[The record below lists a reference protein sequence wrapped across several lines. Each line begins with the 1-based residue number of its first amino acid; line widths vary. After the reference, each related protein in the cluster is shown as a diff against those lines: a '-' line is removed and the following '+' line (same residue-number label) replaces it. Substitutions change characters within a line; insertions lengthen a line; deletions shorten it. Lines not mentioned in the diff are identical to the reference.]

1 MAAMSIEVDKGD
13 IAKLNKLF
21 VDMEKYT
28 KKKADDLIQQT
39 MLFAIKSAANATN
52 PRSTQNP
59 EGNYRKL
66 KLGNKYLLRPMVA
79 LPQSM
84 GFWYYQDGV
93 FKPFKVPRKLS
104 NRELKAKNLK
114 RITKAVKIWNKNGG
128 GWKYLPYPGTKRNKA
143 DKRFRIPH
151 AGLAKAAWYRARSG
165 LDKKFT
171 YQGLKRNKKIHGIHN
186 IVKRPLLMEAVNK
199 VRYAGKTSPGA
210 ARYGLSKATRKMEA
224 NYLPQID
231 KAIQRRANK

>member
-1 MAAMSIEVDKGD
+1 MAAMSIEVDKAD
-13 IAKLNKLF
+13 VAKLNKLF
-21 VDMEKYT
+21 ADMEKYT

-59 EGNYRKL
+59 EGNFRKL

-84 GFWYYQDGV
+84 GFWYYQLGV
-93 FKPFKVPRKLS
+93 FKPFKVPRKLKPT
-104 NRELKAKNLK
+104 ELRAKNLK
-114 RITKAVKIWNKNGG
+114 RITKAVKMWNRDGG
-128 GWKYLPYPGTKRNKA
+128 GWKYLPYPGTKRSKA
-143 DKRFRIPH
+143 DKRFKIPH
-151 AGLAKAAWYRARSG
+151 AGLAKAAWYRAAAG
-165 LDKKFT
+165 LDQKFK
-171 YQGLKRNKKIHGIHN
+171 YQDLKRNKKVRGIN
-186 IVKRPLLMEAVNK
+186 SITKRPLLMVAVNK

-224 NYLPQID
+224 IYLPKID
-231 KAIQRRANK
+231 KAIERRANR